1 MMTKAPSQTAIA
13 AALGIS
19 QPAVAQLKRR
29 GMPTDSIEAA
39 QAWHR
44 RNVRPRQ
51 RRVRRTRNADLGP
64 MVPAPTTGTIVPK
77 TPDDVTEAA
86 NSATTLQELAELRT
100 IARRGLAAAE
110 SAEDDYSLR
119 AWTLAQSKILAQS
132 AETEERLLA
141 AAKDQGQ
148 LLTVGQ
154 AREAFGSVLM
164 DVRKLLDAAPSA
176 LAAKVNPG
184 DPDHSRAIIEDWLRG
199 VLRTLHRGEGSA
211 PGA

>member
-1 MMTKAPSQTAIA
+1 VTQAAVG

-29 GMPTDSIEAA
+29 GMPCDRIEAA
-39 QAWHR
+39 QAWHK
-44 RNVRPRQ
+44 RNVKPRQ
-51 RRVRRTRNADLGP
+51 RRVRRTRAASP
-64 MVPAPTTGTIVPK
+64 E
-77 TPDDVTEAA
+77 TPDAVADAA
-86 NSATTLQELAELRT
+86 TASTTLQELADLRA

-110 SAEDDYSLR
+110 TAEDDYSLR

-141 AAKDQGQ
+141 IAKDQGQ

-154 AREAFGSVLM
+154 AREAFGSVLK
-164 DVRKLLDAAPSA
+164 DVRKLLDAAPGA

-184 DPDHSRAIIEDWLRG
+184 DPDHSRAIIEDWVRG
-199 VLRTLHRGEGSA
+199 VLRTLHRGEASE
-211 PGA
+211 PGP

>member
-1 MMTKAPSQTAIA
+1 MSKAPSQSAIA

-19 QPAVAQLKRR
+19 QPAISQLVRR
-29 GMPTDSIEAA
+29 GMPTHDIEAA

-51 RRVRRTRNADLGP
+51 RRVPRTRTANP
-64 MVPAPTTGTIVPK
+64 ETQ
-77 TPDDVTEAA
+77 TPDDVAA
-86 NSATTLQELAELRT
+86 AATSATTLEELAELRT
-100 IARRGLAAAE
+100 IARRGLADAQAAG
-110 SAEDDYSLR
+110 DDYSLR
-119 AWTLAQSKILAQS
+119 SWTLAQSKILAQS

-141 AAKDQGQ
+141 IAKDQGQ

-164 DVRKLLDAAPSA
+164 DVRRLLDAAPSA
-176 LAAKVNPG
+176 LAARVNPG
-184 DPDHSRAIIEDWLRG
+184 DPDHARMIIEDWRNG
-199 VLRTLHRGEGSA
+199 VLRTLHRGADAA

>member
-29 GMPTDSIEAA
+29 GMPCDTIEAA

-44 RNVRPRQ
+44 RNVRPRH
-51 RRVRRTRNADLGP
+51 RRVPRTRTATP
-64 MVPAPTTGTIVPK
+64 EAQ
-77 TPDDVTEAA
+77 TPDDVADAA
-86 NSATTLQELAELRT
+86 TTATTLEELAELRA
-100 IARRGLAAAE
+100 IARRGLADAQ
-110 SAEDDYSLR
+110 SAGDDYSLR
-119 AWTLAQSKILAQS
+119 SWTLAQSKILAQS

-141 AAKDQGQ
+141 VAKDQGQ

-154 AREAFGSVLM
+154 AREAFGSILL
-164 DVRKLLDAAPSA
+164 DIRKLLDAAPAA
-176 LAAKVNPG
+176 LSAKVNPG
-184 DPDHSRAIIEDWLRG
+184 DPDHARMIIDDWRNG
-199 VLRTLHRGEGSA
+199 VLRALHRGEEST

>member
-19 QPAVAQLKRR
+19 QPAISQLVRR
-29 GMPTDSIEAA
+29 GMPTHDIEAA

-44 RNVRPRQ
+44 RNVKPRQ
-51 RRVRRTRNADLGP
+51 RRVRRNG
-64 MVPAPTTGTIVPK
+64 TTTLGTIVAK
-77 TPDDVTEAA
+77 TPDTVAA
-86 NSATTLQELAELRT
+86 AATTSTTLEELAELRT
-100 IARRGLAAAE
+100 IARRGLADAQAAG
-110 SAEDDYSLR
+110 DDYSLR
-119 AWTLAQSKILAQS
+119 AWTLAQSKIVAQS

-141 AAKDQGQ
+141 IAKDQGQ

-164 DVRKLLDAAPSA
+164 DVRKLLDAAPGA

-184 DPDHSRAIIEDWLRG
+184 DPDHSRAFLADWLRG
-199 VLRTLHRGEGSA
+199 VLRTLHQGEGSA
-211 PGA
+211 PGHSL

>member
-1 MMTKAPSQTAIA
+1 MMSKAPSQSAVA

-29 GMPTDSIEAA
+29 GMPCDSIEAA

-51 RRVRRTRNADLGP
+51 RRVRRSRTATPETQTPAD
-64 MVPAPTTGTIVPK
+64 VADAATT
-77 TPDDVTEAA
+77 
-86 NSATTLQELAELRT
+86 ATTLEELAELRA

-141 AAKDQGQ
+141 TAKDQGQ

-199 VLRTLHRGEGSA
+199 VLRTLHRGEGST

>member
-13 AALGIS
+13 AALGGIS

-29 GMPTDSIEAA
+29 GMPCDTIEAA

-51 RRVRRTRNADLGP
+51 RRVHRTRTATPETQTPAAVAD
-64 MVPAPTTGTIVPK
+64 AATT
-77 TPDDVTEAA
+77 
-86 NSATTLQELAELRT
+86 ATTLEELAELRA
-100 IARRGLAAAE
+100 IARRGLADAQ
-110 SAEDDYSLR
+110 SAGDDYSLR
-119 AWTLAQSKILAQS
+119 AWTLAQAKILDQS
-132 AETEERLLA
+132 ATTEERLLA
-141 AAKDQGQ
+141 IARDKGQ

-154 AREAFGSVLM
+154 AREAFGSVLL

-176 LAAKVNPG
+176 LAAKVNPQ
-184 DPDHSRAIIEDWLRG
+184 DPDHSRAIIEDWRNG
-199 VLRTLHRGEGSA
+199 VLRTLHRGADAA

>member
-1 MMTKAPSQTAIA
+1 MSKPSQTAIA

-29 GMPTDSIEAA
+29 GMPCDRIEAA

-44 RNVRPRQ
+44 RNVKPRQ
-51 RRVRRTRNADLGP
+51 RKVHRARK
-64 MVPAPTTGTIVPK
+64 TTLATIVAE
-77 TPDDVTEAA
+77 TPDTVAA
-86 NSATTLQELAELRT
+86 AATTTTTLEELAELRA
-100 IARRGLAAAE
+100 IARRGLADAQAAG
-110 SAEDDYSLR
+110 DDYSLR
-119 AWTLAQSKILAQS
+119 SWTLAQAKILDQA
-132 AETEERLLA
+132 ATTEERLLA
-141 AAKDQGQ
+141 IARDKGQ

-154 AREAFGSVLM
+154 AREAFGSILL

-184 DPDHSRAIIEDWLRG
+184 DPDHSRAILEDWLRG

-211 PGA
+211 PEHSL

>member
-1 MMTKAPSQTAIA
+1 VRPRMMTKAPSQTAIA

-19 QPAVAQLKRR
+19 QPAISQLVRR
-29 GMPTDSIEAA
+29 GMPTHDIEAA

-51 RRVRRTRNADLGP
+51 RRARRTRTANP
-64 MVPAPTTGTIVPK
+64 ETQ
-77 TPDDVTEAA
+77 TPDDVAA
-86 NSATTLQELAELRT
+86 AATSATTLEELAELRA
-100 IARRGLAAAE
+100 IARRGLADAEAAG
-110 SAEDDYSLR
+110 DDYSLR
-119 AWTLAQSKILAQS
+119 SWTLAQSKILAQS

-141 AAKDQGQ
+141 IAKDQGQ

-164 DVRKLLDAAPSA
+164 DVRRLLDAAPSA
-176 LAAKVNPG
+176 LAARVNPG
-184 DPDHSRAIIEDWLRG
+184 DPDHARMIIEDWRNG
-199 VLRTLHRGEGSA
+199 VLRTLHRGEEST